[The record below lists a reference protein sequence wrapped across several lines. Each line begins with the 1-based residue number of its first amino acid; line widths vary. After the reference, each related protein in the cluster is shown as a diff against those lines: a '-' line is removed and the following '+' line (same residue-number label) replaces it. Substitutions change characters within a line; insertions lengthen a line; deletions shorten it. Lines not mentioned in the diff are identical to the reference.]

1 MPEAMTRVDA
11 IILGVVAVSST
22 FGLLRGFVKEIL
34 SLLSWI
40 AALLVS
46 RVYSESLASSLGNLI
61 DNPSVRYVTAFSVL
75 FVIIIML
82 GTALNHFMSKLLLV
96 TGLRTLDRLLGAL
109 FGVIRGVVVVLV
121 VLFVLNVFV
130 SESEWWQQ
138 STLIPYGMVLIEES
152 QIFIGDMN
160 AVSPTL

>member
-1 MPEAMTRVDA
+1 MTQVDA
-11 IILGVVAVSST
+11 LILTVIAISSAFGVW
-22 FGLLRGFVKEIL
+22 RGFIKEVL

-46 RVYSESLASSLGNLI
+46 RVYSESLASMLGNLI

-75 FVIIIML
+75 FVFTIML
-82 GTALNHFMSKLLLV
+82 GSALNHFMSKLSVV
-96 TGLRTLDRLLGAL
+96 TGLKALDRLLGAG
-109 FGVIRGVVVVLV
+109 FGVARGTVIVLV
-121 VLFVLNVFV
+121 VLFISNVFV
-130 SESEWWQQ
+130 SGSEWWQQ

-160 AVSPTL
+160 AITPTY

>member
-1 MPEAMTRVDA
+1 MTQVDNLILAVIA
-11 IILGVVAVSST
+11 ISSAFGVR
-22 FGLLRGFVKEIL
+22 RGFIKEIM

-46 RVYSESLASSLGNLI
+46 RVYSGSLASILENLI
-61 DNPSVRYVTAFSVL
+61 DNPSVRYVIAFSVL

-82 GTALNHFMSKLLLV
+82 GTLLNHLMSKLLVV
-96 TGLRTLDRLLGAL
+96 TGLKTIDRLLGAV
-109 FGVIRGVVVVLV
+109 FGVARGTVIVMVF
-121 VLFVLNVFV
+121 LFVLSVFV

-152 QIFIGDMN
+152 QFFIGDMD
-160 AVSPTL
+160 ALSPT

>member
-1 MPEAMTRVDA
+1 MTQVDVLILTVIA
-11 IILGVVAVSST
+11 ISSAFGVW
-22 FGLLRGFVKEIL
+22 RGFIKEVL

-46 RVYSESLASSLGNLI
+46 RVYSESLASNLGNLI

-75 FVIIIML
+75 FVFTIML
-82 GTALNHFMSKLLLV
+82 GSALNHFMSKLSVV
-96 TGLRTLDRLLGAL
+96 TGLKALDRLLGAG
-109 FGVIRGVVVVLV
+109 FGVARGTVIVLV
-121 VLFVLNVFV
+121 VLFISNVFV
-130 SESEWWQQ
+130 SGSEWWQQ

-160 AVSPTL
+160 AVSPTY

>member
-1 MPEAMTRVDA
+1 MTQVDNLILAVIA
-11 IILGVVAVSST
+11 ISSAFGVRR
-22 FGLLRGFVKEIL
+22 GLIKEIM

-46 RVYSESLASSLGNLI
+46 RVYSVSLASILENLI
-61 DNPSVRYVTAFSVL
+61 DNPSVRYVIAFSVL

-82 GTALNHFMSKLLLV
+82 GTLLNHLMSKLLVV
-96 TGLRTLDRLLGAL
+96 TGLKTIDRLLGAV
-109 FGVIRGVVVVLV
+109 FGVARGTVIVLV
-121 VLFVLNVFV
+121 FLFVLNVFV

-152 QIFIGDMN
+152 QFFIGDMD
-160 AVSPTL
+160 ALSPT

>member
-1 MPEAMTRVDA
+1 MTQVDTLILAVIA
-11 IILGVVAVSST
+11 ISSAFGVW
-22 FGLLRGFVKEIL
+22 RGFIKETL

-46 RVYSESLASSLGNLI
+46 RVYSESLAGLLESLI

-75 FVIIIML
+75 FVLIIML
-82 GTALNHFMSKLLLV
+82 GTALNHFMSKLLVV
-96 TGLRTLDRLLGAL
+96 TGLKTLDRLLGAV
-109 FGVIRGVVVVLV
+109 FGVARGAVIVLV
-121 VLFVLNVFV
+121 VLFILNVFV
-130 SESEWWQQ
+130 SGSEWWQQ

-160 AVSPTL
+160 AVSPTY

>member
-1 MPEAMTRVDA
+1 MTQVDNLILAVIA
-11 IILGVVAVSST
+11 ISSAFGVR
-22 FGLLRGFVKEIL
+22 RGFIKEIM

-46 RVYSESLASSLGNLI
+46 RVYSVSLASILENLI
-61 DNPSVRYVTAFSVL
+61 DNPSVRYVIAFSVL

-82 GTALNHFMSKLLLV
+82 GTLLNHLISKLLVV
-96 TGLRTLDRLLGAL
+96 TGLKTIDRLLGAV
-109 FGVIRGVVVVLV
+109 FGVARGTVIVLV
-121 VLFVLNVFV
+121 FLFVLNVFV

-152 QIFIGDMN
+152 QFFIGDMD
-160 AVSPTL
+160 ALSPT

>member
-1 MPEAMTRVDA
+1 MTQVDNLILAVIA
-11 IILGVVAVSST
+11 ISSAFGVR
-22 FGLLRGFVKEIL
+22 RGFIKEIM

-46 RVYSESLASSLGNLI
+46 RVYSVSLASILENLI
-61 DNPSVRYVTAFSVL
+61 DNPSVRYVIAFSVL

-82 GTALNHFMSKLLLV
+82 GTLLNHLMSKLLVV
-96 TGLRTLDRLLGAL
+96 TGLKTIDRLLGAV
-109 FGVIRGVVVVLV
+109 FGVARGTVIVMVF
-121 VLFVLNVFV
+121 LFVLNVFV

-152 QIFIGDMN
+152 QFFIGDMD
-160 AVSPTL
+160 ALSPT

>member
-1 MPEAMTRVDA
+1 MTQVDTLILAVIAMSSA
-11 IILGVVAVSST
+11 FGVW
-22 FGLLRGFVKEIL
+22 RGFIKETL

-46 RVYSESLASSLGNLI
+46 RVYTESLAGLLESLI

-75 FVIIIML
+75 FVLIIML
-82 GTALNHFMSKLLLV
+82 GTALNHFMSKLLVV
-96 TGLRTLDRLLGAL
+96 TGLKTLDRLLGAV
-109 FGVIRGVVVVLV
+109 FGVARGTVIVLV
-121 VLFVLNVFV
+121 VLFILNVFV
-130 SESEWWQQ
+130 SGSEWWQQ

-160 AVSPTL
+160 AVSPTY

>member
-1 MPEAMTRVDA
+1 MTQVDA
-11 IILGVVAVSST
+11 LILTVIAISSAFGVW
-22 FGLLRGFVKEIL
+22 RGFIKELL

-46 RVYSESLASSLGNLI
+46 RVYSESLASMLGNLI

-75 FVIIIML
+75 FVFTIML
-82 GTALNHFMSKLLLV
+82 GTALNHFMSKLSVV
-96 TGLRTLDRLLGAL
+96 TGLKALDRLLGAG
-109 FGVIRGVVVVLV
+109 FGVARGTVIVLV
-121 VLFVLNVFV
+121 VLFISNVFV
-130 SESEWWQQ
+130 SGSEWWQQ

-160 AVSPTL
+160 AVSPTY

>member
-1 MPEAMTRVDA
+1 MTQVDNLILAVIA
-11 IILGVVAVSST
+11 ISSAFGVR
-22 FGLLRGFVKEIL
+22 RGFIKEIM

-46 RVYSESLASSLGNLI
+46 RVYSVSLASILENLI
-61 DNPSVRYVTAFSVL
+61 DNPSVRYVIAFSVL

-82 GTALNHFMSKLLLV
+82 GTLLNHLMSKLLVV
-96 TGLRTLDRLLGAL
+96 TGLKTIDRLLGAG
-109 FGVIRGVVVVLV
+109 FGVARGTVIVLV
-121 VLFVLNVFV
+121 FLFVLNVFV

-152 QIFIGDMN
+152 QFFIGDMD
-160 AVSPTL
+160 ALSPT

>member
-1 MPEAMTRVDA
+1 MTQVDNLILAVIA
-11 IILGVVAVSST
+11 ISSVFGVR
-22 FGLLRGFVKEIL
+22 RGFIKEIM

-46 RVYSESLASSLGNLI
+46 RVYSVSLASILENLI
-61 DNPSVRYVTAFSVL
+61 DNPSVRYVIAFSVL

-82 GTALNHFMSKLLLV
+82 VTLLNHLMSKLLVV
-96 TGLRTLDRLLGAL
+96 TGLKTIDRLLGAV
-109 FGVIRGVVVVLV
+109 FGVARGTVIVLV
-121 VLFVLNVFV
+121 FLFVLNVFV

-152 QIFIGDMN
+152 QFFIGDMD
-160 AVSPTL
+160 ALSPT

>member
-1 MPEAMTRVDA
+1 MTQVDNLILIVIA
-11 IILGVVAVSST
+11 ISSAFGVR
-22 FGLLRGFVKEIL
+22 RGFIKEIM

-46 RVYSESLASSLGNLI
+46 RVYSVSFASIIENLI
-61 DNPSVRYVTAFSVL
+61 DNPSVRYVIAFSVL

-82 GTALNHFMSKLLLV
+82 GTLLNHLMSKLLVV
-96 TGLRTLDRLLGAL
+96 TGLKTIDRLLGAV
-109 FGVIRGVVVVLV
+109 FGVARGTVIVLV
-121 VLFVLNVFV
+121 GLFILNVFV

-152 QIFIGDMN
+152 QFLIGDMN
-160 AVSPTL
+160 ALSPS

>member
-1 MPEAMTRVDA
+1 MTQVDNLILAVIA
-11 IILGVVAVSST
+11 ISSAFGVR
-22 FGLLRGFVKEIL
+22 RGFIKEIM

-46 RVYSESLASSLGNLI
+46 RVYSGSLASILENLI
-61 DNPSVRYVTAFSVL
+61 DNPSVRYVIAFSVL

-82 GTALNHFMSKLLLV
+82 GTLLNHLMSKLLVV
-96 TGLRTLDRLLGAL
+96 TGLKTIDRLLGAV
-109 FGVIRGVVVVLV
+109 FGLARGTVIVLV
-121 VLFVLNVFV
+121 FLFVLNVFV

-152 QIFIGDMN
+152 QFFIGDMD
-160 AVSPTL
+160 ALSPT

>member
-1 MPEAMTRVDA
+1 MTQVDTL
-11 IILGVVAVSST
+11 ILAVIAVSSA
-22 FGLLRGFVKEIL
+22 FGVRRGFIKEIM

-46 RVYSESLASSLGNLI
+46 RVYSVSLASILENLI
-61 DNPSVRYVTAFSVL
+61 DNPSVRYVIAFSVL

-82 GTALNHFMSKLLLV
+82 GTLLNHLMSKLLVV
-96 TGLRTLDRLLGAL
+96 TGLKTIDRLLGAV
-109 FGVIRGVVVVLV
+109 FGVARGTVIVLV
-121 VLFVLNVFV
+121 FLFVLNVFV

-152 QIFIGDMN
+152 QFFIGDMD
-160 AVSPTL
+160 ALSPT

>member
-1 MPEAMTRVDA
+1 MTQVDNLILAVIA
-11 IILGVVAVSST
+11 ISSAFGVRR
-22 FGLLRGFVKEIL
+22 GLIKEIM

-46 RVYSESLASSLGNLI
+46 RVYSVSFASIIENLI
-61 DNPSVRYVTAFSVL
+61 DNPSVRYVIAFSVL

-82 GTALNHFMSKLLLV
+82 GTLLNHLMSKLLVV
-96 TGLRTLDRLLGAL
+96 TGLKTIDRLLGAV
-109 FGVIRGVVVVLV
+109 FGVARGTVIVLV
-121 VLFVLNVFV
+121 FLFVLNVFV

-152 QIFIGDMN
+152 QFFIGDMD
-160 AVSPTL
+160 ALSPT

>member
-1 MPEAMTRVDA
+1 MTQVDNLILAVIA
-11 IILGVVAVSST
+11 ISSAFGVR
-22 FGLLRGFVKEIL
+22 RGFIKEIM

-46 RVYSESLASSLGNLI
+46 RVYSVSLASILENLI
-61 DNPSVRYVTAFSVL
+61 DNPSVRYVIAISVL

-82 GTALNHFMSKLLLV
+82 GTLLNHLMSKLLVV
-96 TGLRTLDRLLGAL
+96 TGLKTIDRLLGAV
-109 FGVIRGVVVVLV
+109 FGVARGTVIVLV
-121 VLFVLNVFV
+121 FLFVLNVFV

-152 QIFIGDMN
+152 QFFIGDMD
-160 AVSPTL
+160 ALSPT

>member
-1 MPEAMTRVDA
+1 MTQVDNLILAVIA
-11 IILGVVAVSST
+11 ISSAFGVR
-22 FGLLRGFVKEIL
+22 RGFIKEIM

-46 RVYSESLASSLGNLI
+46 RVYSVSLASILENLI
-61 DNPSVRYVTAFSVL
+61 ENPSVRYVIAFSVL

-82 GTALNHFMSKLLLV
+82 GTLLNHLMSKLLVV
-96 TGLRTLDRLLGAL
+96 TGLKTIDRLLGAV
-109 FGVIRGVVVVLV
+109 FGVARGTVIVLV
-121 VLFVLNVFV
+121 FLFVLNVFV

-152 QIFIGDMN
+152 QFFIGDMD
-160 AVSPTL
+160 ALSPT

>member
-1 MPEAMTRVDA
+1 MTQVDTLILAVIA
-11 IILGVVAVSST
+11 ISSAFGVW
-22 FGLLRGFVKEIL
+22 RGFIKEIL

-46 RVYSESLASSLGNLI
+46 RVYSESLAGILESLI

-75 FVIIIML
+75 FVLIIML
-82 GTALNHFMSKLLLV
+82 GTALNHFMSKLLVV
-96 TGLRTLDRLLGAL
+96 TGLKTLDRLLGAV
-109 FGVIRGVVVVLV
+109 FGIARGMVIVLV
-121 VLFVLNVFV
+121 VLFILNVFV
-130 SESEWWQQ
+130 SGSEWWQQ

-160 AVSPTL
+160 AVSPTY

>member
-1 MPEAMTRVDA
+1 MTQVDTLILAVIA
-11 IILGVVAVSST
+11 ISSAFGVW
-22 FGLLRGFVKEIL
+22 RGFIKETL

-46 RVYSESLASSLGNLI
+46 RVYSESLAGLLESLI

-75 FVIIIML
+75 FVLIIML
-82 GTALNHFMSKLLLV
+82 GTALNHFMSKLLVV
-96 TGLRTLDRLLGAL
+96 TGLKTLDRLLGAV
-109 FGVIRGVVVVLV
+109 FGVARGTVIVLV
-121 VLFVLNVFV
+121 VLFILNVFV

-160 AVSPTL
+160 AVSPTY

>member
-1 MPEAMTRVDA
+1 MTQVDNLILAVIA
-11 IILGVVAVSST
+11 ISSAFGVR
-22 FGLLRGFVKEIL
+22 RGFIKEIM

-46 RVYSESLASSLGNLI
+46 RIYSGSLASILENLV
-61 DNPSVRYVTAFSVL
+61 DNPSVRYVIAFSVL

-82 GTALNHFMSKLLLV
+82 GTLLNHFMSKLLIV
-96 TGLRTLDRLLGAL
+96 TGLKTIDRLLGAV
-109 FGVIRGVVVVLV
+109 FGIARGTVIVLV
-121 VLFVLNVFV
+121 FLFVLNVFV

-152 QIFIGDMN
+152 QFFIGDMN
-160 AVSPTL
+160 ALSPA

>member
-1 MPEAMTRVDA
+1 MTQVDTLILAVIA
-11 IILGVVAVSST
+11 ISSAFGVR
-22 FGLLRGFVKEIL
+22 RGFIKEIM

-46 RVYSESLASSLGNLI
+46 RVYSVSLASILENLI
-61 DNPSVRYVTAFSVL
+61 DNPSVRYVIAFSVL

-82 GTALNHFMSKLLLV
+82 GTLLNHLMSKLLVV
-96 TGLRTLDRLLGAL
+96 TGLKTIDRLLGAV
-109 FGVIRGVVVVLV
+109 FGVARGTVIVLV
-121 VLFVLNVFV
+121 FLFVLNVFV

-152 QIFIGDMN
+152 QFFIGDMD
-160 AVSPTL
+160 ALSPT

>member
-1 MPEAMTRVDA
+1 MTQVDNLILAVIA
-11 IILGVVAVSST
+11 ISSAFGVR
-22 FGLLRGFVKEIL
+22 RGFIKEIM

-46 RVYSESLASSLGNLI
+46 RVYSVSLASILENLI
-61 DNPSVRYVTAFSVL
+61 DNPSVRYVIAFSVL

-82 GTALNHFMSKLLLV
+82 GTLLNHLMSKLLVV
-96 TGLRTLDRLLGAL
+96 TGLKTIDRLLGAA
-109 FGVIRGVVVVLV
+109 FGVARGTVIVLV
-121 VLFVLNVFV
+121 FLFVLNVFV

-152 QIFIGDMN
+152 QFFIGDMD
-160 AVSPTL
+160 ALSPT